1 MICMVFDMFNKPLQ
15 VNDRVRFVIDNDSY
29 EGVINFIS
37 PNGFLRIN
45 SLAGEYRRKPNSVI
59 KIKQ

>member
-1 MICMVFDMFNKPLQ
+1 MVFDMFNEPLQ
-15 VNDRVRFVIDNDSY
+15 VNDRVRFIIDHDSY

-37 PNGFLRIN
+37 PNDLLRVN
-45 SLAGEYRRKPNSVI
+45 SLVGEYRRKPNNVI

>member
-1 MICMVFDMFNKPLQ
+1 MIYMVFDMFNEPLQ
-15 VNDRVRFVIDNDSY
+15 INDRVRFIIENDSY

-37 PNGFLRIN
+37 PNGLLRVNALI
-45 SLAGEYRRKPNSVI
+45 GEYRRMPNNVI

>member
-1 MICMVFDMFNKPLQ
+1 MVFDMFNEPLQ
-15 VNDRVRFVIDNDSY
+15 VNDRVRFIIDHDSN

-37 PNGFLRIN
+37 PNGLLRVN
-45 SLAGEYRRKPNSVI
+45 SLVGEYRRKPNNVI